1 MSNFDTVKERAP
13 LQDYIDGNLEK
24 IGNKPICPVCG
35 SGKGRN
41 HTPALKVHKDRWK
54 CFSCGTSGDVF
65 DLAGVIHKTDSKTE
79 QLRRVASFFNI
90 PLEGKTPTA
99 PKPPT
104 EPKRPA
110 DYSGFYKQAHANLMQ
125 DREALEYLH
134 SRGITD
140 ESIERFNLGYVRAWN
155 HPKSPGRYQTKRII
169 IPRTKAT
176 YTARAIDETEPN
188 YSDRYKKQVAGSQ
201 RDLFNLDGSRDAE
214 IIVVVEGEL
223 DAISVM
229 QQTDMAAVGLGSIS
243 NIESFAA
250 QAHETARNAIY
261 LLALDDDGGADR
273 NSGQEA
279 QERLSDALTAKGIYN
294 YPIPGESL
302 YMGFKDANDLLIHD
316 PAHLSNAINRY
327 ADEAVQD
334 KAIADGNREAEA
346 LKRTGA
352 GMLMDFMESI
362 KTRRY
367 EPIPTGI
374 NYIDRAINGGFIRK
388 TLVMIAA
395 APGAGKTTLSQ
406 QILENMAKR
415 GHEVLF
421 ICLEMDREQ
430 LLARSL
436 SRICANNG
444 HSITPLEIL
453 RGYEWSHETEEA
465 IYEAGQEYLHTI
477 SEHFIYNPYGAS
489 SDLESIVRTIE
500 AEALKNEAAGKKAPI
515 VCVDYLQYIE
525 GTNREDD
532 VTTMKRAVKAFK
544 DYAIRHDTV
553 SCVITATNRESN
565 KTGRVDQASGRD
577 TSAIEYSADLLL
589 GLSYSAIEN
598 GDEVTLP
605 GGDRVKATMD
615 SINQIRNDAYR
626 RKKPAPIECR
636 TMALKVLKN
645 RFGEMGRKVDLVL
658 DGEHSA
664 FKELEYRVYEPRML

>member
-1 MSNFDTVKERAP
+1 MSNFETVKERAS
-13 LQDYIDGNLEK
+13 LQDYIDSNLEK
-24 IGNKPICPVCG
+24 VGNKPICPVCG
-35 SGKGRN
+35 SGKGKN
-41 HTPALKVHKDRWK
+41 HTPALNVRKDRWK
-54 CFSCGTSGDVF
+54 CFSCGNGGDVF
-65 DLAGVIHKTDSKTE
+65 DLAGVIHNTDSKPE
-79 QLRRVASFFNI
+79 QLRLVASFFNVPI
-90 PLEGKTPTA
+90 DEKPVTV
-99 PKPPT
+99 PKPAT
-104 EPKRPA
+104 EPKRTV
-110 DYSGFYKQAHANLMQ
+110 DYSGFYQQAHANLLQ
-125 DREALEYLH
+125 DPEALEYLH

-140 ESIERFNLGYVRAWN
+140 ESIERFNLGFVKAWN

-169 IPRTKAT
+169 IPRTQAT

-188 YSDRYKKQVAGSQ
+188 YSARYKKQIAGSQ
-201 RDLFNLDGSRDAE
+201 KDLFNMDGSKGADV
-214 IIVVVEGEL
+214 IVVVEGEL
-223 DAISVM
+223 DAISVI
-229 QQTDMAAVGLGSIS
+229 QQTGIAAVGLGSIS
-243 NIESFAA
+243 NIESFAV
-250 QAHETARNAIY
+250 QAHQTARNAIY
-261 LLALDDDGGADR
+261 LLALDDDGETDR

-279 QERLSDALTAKGIYN
+279 QGRLSDALTAKGIHN
-294 YPIPGESL
+294 YPIPGKDL
-302 YMGFKDANDLLIHD
+302 YKGFKDANDLLIHD
-316 PAHLSNAINRY
+316 PAHLSKAINRY
-327 ADEAVQD
+327 ADEAIQD
-334 KAIADGNREAEA
+334 KAIADSDRETEA

-352 GMLMDFMESI
+352 GMLLDFMESI

-374 NYIDRAINGGFIRK
+374 SYIDRSINGGFIRK

-415 GHEVLF
+415 GHDVLF

-430 LLARSL
+430 LLARSI
-436 SRICANNG
+436 SRICAKNG

-453 RGYEWSHETEEA
+453 RGYEWSHETQEA

-500 AEALKNEAAGKKAPI
+500 AEAIRNEAAGKKAPI

-532 VTTMKRAVKAFK
+532 VTTMKKAVKAFK

-553 SCVITATNRESN
+553 SYVITATNRESN

-598 GDEVTLP
+598 GDEITLP

-615 SINQIRNDAYR
+615 AINQVRNDAYR
-626 RKKPAPIECR
+626 NKKTAPIECR
-636 TMALKVLKN
+636 TMTLKVLKN
-645 RFGEMGRKVDLVL
+645 RFGEMGRRVDLVL
-658 DGEHSA
+658 DGEHST
-664 FKELEYRVYEPRML
+664 FTELMNY